1 MFLSGSCILAKQSN
15 AYDKAGK
22 NNLCTSVV
30 HLFAYSIG
38 AFIAK
43 WEKLNNE

>member
-1 MFLSGSCILAKQSN
+1 VFLSGFCILAKQSN

-38 AFIAK
+38 GSTAK
-43 WEKLNNE
+43 WEKLNNK